1 MSDVPGGLLLG
12 VALAGAVVAAFLVW
26 VIQERARAA
35 IRAELEAVRTVAAVA
50 QSRLDDVERQRS
62 QFAADLGVAVADARQ
77 LAVDKQGLAT
87 SLQEKEKSLA
97 DTSAALICEQLAR
110 QSAES
115 SRTQFAADLGVARE
129 RLDGLSRA
137 EAEAAR
143 RLAELDLERRALG
156 DQVSQLSGSL
166 AAAENERNGLR
177 ERLAA
182 QEAWVL
188 KTTEE
193 FKAKVL
199 AGAAQI
205 MEDRGK
211 AFTET
216 NRREVETVVGPF
228 KEKLEEFRRRVD
240 DIYASDNKERG
251 ELKQQV
257 LHLTALN
264 QTVSQKTEQLT
275 NALTVQSKS
284 TGNWGETILARIL
297 EDSGLRRDREYR
309 LQVPI
314 KGPDG
319 ESLIPDAVI
328 DLPEQRQLV
337 VDSKVSNKAWSDY
350 CAAGGDE
357 YARAALLKL
366 HLTSLRSHLR
376 SLASKDYSQSPD
388 LNTVDFVLMF
398 VPVEAAL
405 LTALQEDDSLYSD
418 AYRAKVI
425 LVTPSTLMAVVKLA
439 EGLWTLQKR
448 KESADQ
454 IAEAGRKLYEKLTN
468 FAQTFMALGK
478 TIDDSKK
485 AFDQARGQ
493 LAKGKGNAI
502 GLAEKMKD
510 LGVTPG
516 AGKGMPQTLLKTEE
530 EWVSESGDDRQTGV
544 LIEIEV
550 EQDQTR
556 SDAAK
561 SSTDR

>member
-1 MSDVPGGLLLG
+1 VSDVPGGLLLG